1 MPKRSDAPLTPSN
14 QKKSVFTSQPD
25 QSPSVAAE
33 IKSLI
38 RNTLLASPDFP
49 RLYAD
54 VAIASAPNSNASRIL
69 ARNYEKI
76 VERVKA
82 NQTKINL
89 KRTNMPKL
97 YTTKDCDHIKVTGV
111 RCGSPALRGE
121 QFCYFHQRMLRTVKG
136 PPQSRVHHAA
146 LLEDEESIQTS
157 LMEVVNSLL
166 RGTIEIR
173 RAELILRALNTA
185 VRNSRR
191 AKFGIASNMVT
202 ELPEYRTPPPA
213 DEEADSL
220 EADAQAAAAQ
230 AAAAAETARRIE
242 DARQATRA
250 EIARIRAEDATP
262 TTTTPTIATTHVGTA
277 ASGCPSGPAVP
288 GRSAVELATHTMPSA
303 RVSAR
308 IPDPT
313 RRKAPQSVK
322 TPAPK
327 ERKIKAHGASRG

>member
-1 MPKRSDAPLTPSN
+1 MPKSSHEPLAPPN
-14 QKKSVFTSQPD
+14 QKKSVSTPQPL
-25 QSPSVAAE
+25 QTPSVAAE
-33 IKSLI
+33 IRSFV

-54 VAIASAPNSNASRIL
+54 VAIASAPNSNAGKIL

-191 AKFGIASNMVT
+191 AKFGLASNMVT
-202 ELPEYRTPPPA
+202 ELPEYRTPPAA
-213 DEEADSL
+213 DVQENGLQDESDPLGTSAL
-220 EADAQAAAAQ
+220 TTHAQ

-250 EIARIRAEDATP
+250 EIARIRAEDAT
-262 TTTTPTIATTHVGTA
+262 TPPAAIANVETA
-277 ASGCPSGPAVP
+277 LP
-288 GRSAVELATHTMPSA
+288 GRSAVELATHTMPSVK
-303 RVSAR
+303 VSAR

-313 RRKAPQSVK
+313 HRKAPQSVK
-322 TPAPK
+322 APAPK
-327 ERKIKAHGASRG
+327 ERKITAHRASGG